1 MIMMMVMVMMQIMF
15 RRTRSGGGSAA
26 SSSASAFC
34 KIFNFVR
41 VIIIFII
48 ILVMM
53 MIMMI
58 SFMIAVPQCVKLWFY
73 RFFVFSLFSWTI
85 VFKPPALLQSFFAP
99 FGGISKSNSR
109 SARKFLRKKGF
120 SLLCVEENRF
130 CGMYQGIQLAFQI
143 KFKIQFHSKVG
154 QSDFNKV
161 ELETKHKIW
170 KVRFIVLPELAWI
183 ESECHEWN
191 SHIWMLCPKI

>member
-1 MIMMMVMVMMQIMF
+1 MMMVMVMMQIMF

-120 SLLCVEENRF
+120 SLLF
-130 CGMYQGIQLAFQI
+130 CGGKQILWDVPGDTIGI
-143 KFKIQFHSKVG
+143 S
-154 QSDFNKV
+154 NKV
-161 ELETKHKIW
+161 QNPI
-170 KVRFIVLPELAWI
+170 P
-183 ESECHEWN
+183 
-191 SHIWMLCPKI
+191 